1 MANLYTRM
9 VSLLPREPLLTGV
22 VASTDGTRS
31 TLNLIG
37 GGVLVVRGT
46 APVGA
51 TVYHRAGVI
60 EGQAETMT
68 GGDIEV

>member
-46 APVGA
+46 APVGS